1 MQNTP
6 STSSSSESVAFRD
19 CMIRI
24 AWDKGGGEWA
34 TTIAIAP
41 GLKGDPPPGPL
52 GHGIYPN

>member
-1 MQNTP
+1 
-6 STSSSSESVAFRD
+6 
-19 CMIRI
+19 MIRI

-41 GLKGDPPPGPL
+41 GLKGDPSPGPL